1 MAIKKKSSED
11 VDSVSAVSS
20 EDLSIA
26 WEDGIYNFTAGN
38 PLTIPTGLMRY
49 LANSP
54 KVHAIYP
61 ATSGEEVEVVEET
74 VVVET
79 PEEITEEV
87 L

>member
-38 PLTIPTGLMRY
+38 PLTIPTGLLKY

-61 ATSGEEVEVVEET
+61 ATSVEEAEIVEET
-74 VVVET
+74 EVVDT
-79 PEEITEEV
+79 PEESTEEV